1 MIQAFLQKIFGTS
14 HERQL
19 KKIQPRVNAINE
31 LEPKIQKLTDEQLRQ
46 RTAEMREKI
55 DRGAKLDDVL
65 IDAFAVCREG
75 GKRALNMRHYDV
87 QLIGGMVLHDGKI
100 AEMKTGEGKTLVA
113 TLACYLNALSG
124 KGVHVVT
131 VNDYLAKRDQEWMG
145 RLYGFLGL
153 SSGVVYPQ
161 QSDAE
166 KKAAY
171 RADITYG
178 QNNEFGFD
186 YLRDNMK
193 FSIHDYAQRELN
205 FAIVDEVDS
214 ILVDE
219 ARTPLIISGEG
230 QPASA
235 KYAQIAELMPKLRK
249 DEHYVLDE
257 KNHQVSMT
265 DEGIELAQSML
276 FERKIIAVPNLF
288 DLANLEAI
296 HILQQ
301 SLRAH
306 TLYKRDQH
314 YLVAPDQ
321 KVVIVDEFTG
331 RTLAGR
337 RWSDGLHQA
346 VEAKE
351 RVPIQSESRTLAT
364 ISFQNYFRLYRKLA
378 GMTGTADTEA
388 PEFHKIYN
396 LEVVVIPTNKPI
408 KRIDYDDL
416 VYKTEREKFKAVF
429 EHIVECNKAGQ
440 PVLVGTT
447 SVEKSE
453 ALAKMLDK
461 KGVPYNLLNAKQHER
476 EAYVV
481 AQAGRKGA
489 ITIATNMAGRGPDI
503 LLGGNPEML
512 GRMEVLDRARAEI
525 AALGDG
531 YRGPIGPSPAE
542 GDAGPPVPL
551 LDDKVRFDAAVWDA
565 QKKYEEICAREKK
578 EVIAAGGL
586 QIIGTERH
594 ESRRIDNQL
603 RGRAGRQGDPG
614 ASRFYLSLED
624 DLMRIFG
631 GDRIQTMMATLGMEE
646 GVPIEHPWV
655 TKSVE
660 NAQKKVEE
668 RNFDI
673 RKNLLEYDD
682 VMNQQRKSVY
692 TLRRQVLEGQY
703 RTVPT
708 EEERKAGK
716 EPERVVSK
724 ARPEYTKQV
733 QPMVEQM
740 VRFHGGPPQPPPD
753 ASPEERDAWVKFV
766 RSGPISEIKEVRA
779 AAIERNLYESFGCR
793 ITVGKLAKEP
803 EKLVAYLVEEVALS
817 LTEQNERLLDLV
829 EHLLLKSVEV
839 HCPENKHPTDWDIRG
854 LEESYKR
861 VFGLKASA
869 KSGDLQELASRLYQD
884 AETVLDKKESD
895 IGPDFLRMF
904 RNFYLRE
911 IDRQWLEHLTT
922 MEQLRDGIGLRGY
935 GQRDPKKEYKKEGY
949 DIFVNMTE
957 SCKEEVCKQMFA
969 IKVVREDD
977 IRRIEEDRRREAD
990 RQLGRLRA
998 QHPGSI
1004 NIQEAPAAQQVG
1016 GRAVRPQAGLSPAQA
1031 AALAAA
1037 ARARQ
1042 TLAAQGAGA
1051 VAPSPASAVQTAAA
1065 PAAGASMS
1073 AAQIAALQ
1081 AAAARAAAL
1090 RSPPVAAAASPR
1102 AEESGPGEGPASSV
1116 EASRAPDPIRRDKPK
1131 VGRNDPCWCGSG
1143 KKYKNC
1149 HMREDQAG
1157 GGAIS

>member
-1 MIQAFLQKIFGTS
+1 
-14 HERQL
+14 
-19 KKIQPRVNAINE
+19 
-31 LEPKIQKLTDEQLRQ
+31 
-46 RTAEMREKI
+46 
-55 DRGAKLDDVL
+55 
-65 IDAFAVCREG
+65 
-75 GKRALNMRHYDV
+75 
-87 QLIGGMVLHDGKI
+87 MVLHDGKI

-113 TLACYLNALSG
+113 TLPCYLNALSN

-131 VNDYLAKRDQEWMG
+131 VNDYLARRDQEWMG
-145 RLYGFLGL
+145 RLYSFLGL
-153 SSGVVYPQ
+153 TSGCVYPQ

-171 RADITYG
+171 RSHITYG
-178 QNNEFGFD
+178 QNNEYGFD

-230 QPASA
+230 QPASPR
-235 KYAQIAELMPKLRK
+235 YTQITEIIPKLRK

-257 KNHQVSMT
+257 KNHQVTLT
-265 DEGIELAQSML
+265 DEGIELAQQML
-276 FERKIIAVPNLF
+276 FEKKITAVGNLF
-288 DLANLEAI
+288 DMANLESI

-314 YLVAPDQ
+314 YLVNAEQ
-321 KVVIVDEFTG
+321 QVVIIDEFTG
-331 RTLAGR
+331 RTLKGR

-364 ISFQNYFRLYRKLA
+364 ISFQNYFRLYKKLG

-388 PEFHKIYN
+388 GEFHKIYN
-396 LEVVVIPTNKPI
+396 LEVVVIPTNKKI
-408 KRIDYDDL
+408 LRADYDDL
-416 VYKTEREKFKAVF
+416 VYKTEKEKFKAVF
-429 EHIVECNKAGQ
+429 EQVMDCHKAGQ

-461 KGVPYNLLNAKQHER
+461 KGIPYNLLNAKQHER

-489 ITIATNMAGRGPDI
+489 ITIATNMAGRGTDI
-503 LLGGNPEML
+503 LLGGNAEML
-512 GRMEVLDRARAEI
+512 GRHDVMEKARAEL

-531 YRGPIGPSPAE
+531 YRGPASLPE
-542 GDAGPPVPL
+542 GAALPIL
-551 LDDKVRFDAAVWDA
+551 HDKERLEAAVHDE
-565 QKKYEEICAREKK
+565 QKKYEAICAAEKK

-624 DLMRIFG
+624 ELMRIFG
-631 GDRIQTMMATLGMEE
+631 GDRIQTMMSSLGMEE

-692 TLRRQVLEGQY
+692 VLRRQVLEGQY

-708 EEERKAGK
+708 DDERKKGA
-716 EPERVVSK
+716 EPQRVVTR
-724 ARPEYTKQV
+724 ARPEYLETLKSVVDQL
-733 QPMVEQM
+733 
-740 VRFHGGPPQPPPD
+740 VRFHGGPLQPRPD
-753 ASPEERDAWVKFV
+753 APAEEREAWLKFV
-766 RSGPISEIKEVRA
+766 RTGDVADVKGEVRVKEF
-779 AAIERNLYESFGCR
+779 ERNVYESFGCLLD
-793 ITVGKLAKEP
+793 ISDIAKEP
-803 EKLVAYLVEEVALS
+803 QKVAKFALDEIALS
-817 LTEQNERLLDLV
+817 LTEQNERMLDLV
-829 EHLLLKSVEV
+829 DDVTATMVDKYCPPAKHVE
-839 HCPENKHPTDWDIRG
+839 DWDLRG
-854 LEESYKR
+854 LERAYEKQ
-861 VFGLKASA
+861 FGMKATGLS
-869 KSGDLQELASRLYQD
+869 KMGDVSDLAHRLYTD
-884 AETVLDKKESD
+884 AETIIEKKEKET
-895 IGPDFLRMF
+895 GPDFLRVF
-904 RNFYLRE
+904 RNLFLRE

-935 GQRDPKKEYKKEGY
+935 AQRDPKKEYKKEGY
-949 DIFVNMTE
+949 DLFVGMTE
-957 SCKEEVCKQMFA
+957 SCKQEVCRGLYEIGK
-969 IKVVREDD
+969 VREED
-977 IRRIEEDRRREAD
+977 IVRLE
-990 RQLGRLRA
+990 QQRLRELQQLKMRGVGEA
-998 QHPGSI
+998 QPDPNASNG
-1004 NIQEAPAAQQVG
+1004 QATKQQPSM
-1016 GRAVRPQAGLSPAQA
+1016 RPQVGLSPAQA

-1037 ARARQ
+1037 ARARG
-1042 TLAAQGAGA
+1042 AALSSGGGAP
-1051 VAPSPASAVQTAAA
+1051 VASSPPPAAA
-1065 PAAGASMS
+1065 PSGMS
-1073 AAQIAALQ
+1073 SAQIAALQ
-1081 AAAARAAAL
+1081 AVAARAAAL
-1090 RSPPVAAAASPR
+1090 RTSQAPAAAVAPKSAPPSAPADDDDDEDDDGELE
-1102 AEESGPGEGPASSV
+1102 AEGT
-1116 EASRAPDPIRRDKPK
+1116 PDTVRRDKPK
-1131 VGRNDPCWCGSG
+1131 VGRNDPCHCGSG

-1149 HMREDQAG
+1149 HMREDQTG
-1157 GGAIS
+1157 GPTV

>member
-1 MIQAFLQKIFGTS
+1 MIQSFLQKIFGTS

-31 LEPKIQKLTDEQLRQ
+31 LEPKIQKLTDDQLRA
-46 RTAEMREKI
+46 RTGELKEKI
-55 DRGAKLDDVL
+55 EKGAKLDDVL
-65 IDAFAVCREG
+65 IEAFAICREG

-113 TLACYLNALSG
+113 TLPCYLNALSG

-145 RLYGFLGL
+145 RLYSFLGL
-153 SSGVVYPQ
+153 TSGCVYPQ

-235 KYAQIAELMPKLRK
+235 RYSQIAELMSKLRK

-265 DEGIELAQSML
+265 DEGIEIAQQML
-276 FERKIIAVPNLF
+276 FDRKIISVPNLF
-288 DLANLEAI
+288 DLANLESI

-314 YLVAPDQ
+314 YLVSPDQ
-321 KVVIVDEFTG
+321 KVVIIDEFTG

-364 ISFQNYFRLYRKLA
+364 ISFQNYFRLYKKLG

-388 PEFHKIYN
+388 PEFMKIYN
-396 LEVVVIPTNKPI
+396 LEVVVIPTNRPI
-408 KRIDYDDL
+408 KRTDYDDL

-429 EHIVECNKAGQ
+429 EHLIESNKAGQ

-453 ALAKMLDK
+453 ALAKMLEK
-461 KGVPYNLLNAKQHER
+461 KGIPYNLLNAKQHER

-489 ITIATNMAGRGPDI
+489 ITIATNMAGRGTDI

-512 GRMEVLDRARAEI
+512 GRMEVLDKARAEV

-531 YRGPIGPSPAE
+531 YRGPGA
-542 GDAGPPVPL
+542 PPVEGQEIPL
-551 LDDKVRFDAAVWDA
+551 LDDKERFDAAVKEA

-586 QIIGTERH
+586 QIVGTERH

-631 GDRIQTMMATLGMEE
+631 GDRIQNMMATLGMEE

-708 EEERKAGK
+708 DEEAKAGK

-724 ARPEYTKQV
+724 PRPEYTKQV

-753 ASPEERDAWVKFV
+753 APVEEREAWVKFV
-766 RSGPISEIKEVRA
+766 RSGSVDDVKEVRVA
-779 AAIERNLYESFGCR
+779 PIERNLYESFGCR
-793 ITVGKLAKEP
+793 IKVGKLAKDP
-803 EKLVAYLVEEVALS
+803 KKLVAFLIEEVALS
-817 LTEQNERLLDLV
+817 LTEQDERLMDLV
-829 EHLLLKSVEV
+829 EHLVIKAVEV
-839 HCPENKHPTDWDIRG
+839 HCPNNKHPSDWDLRG
-854 LEESYKR
+854 LDARYKEI
-861 VFGLKASA
+861 FGIKAST
-869 KSGDLQELASRLYQD
+869 KSGDPTELASALYKD
-884 AETVLDKKESD
+884 AEAVLDKKETD

-949 DIFVNMTE
+949 DIFVSMNE
-957 SCKEEVCKQMFA
+957 SCKEEVAKQMFA
-969 IKVVREDD
+969 IQVVREDD

-990 RQLGRLRA
+990 RQLGRLRP
-998 QHPGSI
+998 QHPGSV
-1004 NIQEAPAAQQVG
+1004 NIQEPAAAASGQQIG
-1016 GRAVRPQAGLSPAQA
+1016 GRSVKPQAGLSPAQA

-1037 ARARQ
+1037 ARTRQ
-1042 TLAAQGAGA
+1042 ALAANHPSTS
-1051 VAPSPASAVQTAAA
+1051 APPTSSA
-1065 PAAGASMS
+1065 PAPAASMS

-1090 RSPPVAAAASPR
+1090 
-1102 AEESGPGEGPASSV
+1102 
-1116 EASRAPDPIRRDKPK
+1116 
-1131 VGRNDPCWCGSG
+1131 
-1143 KKYKNC
+1143 
-1149 HMREDQAG
+1149 
-1157 GGAIS
+1157 

>member
-31 LEPKIQKLTDEQLRQ
+31 LEPKIKKLTDDQLRA
-46 RTAEMREKI
+46 RTAELKEKVSN
-55 DRGAKLDDVL
+55 GAKLDDVL
-65 IDAFAVCREG
+65 HEAFAVCREG
-75 GKRALNMRHYDV
+75 GRRALNMRHYDV
-87 QLIGGMVLHDGKI
+87 QLIGGMVLHDGRI

-113 TLACYLNALSG
+113 TLPCYLNALSG

-145 RLYGFLGL
+145 RLYSFLGL
-153 SSGVVYPQ
+153 TSGVVYPQ

-235 KYAQIAELMPKLRK
+235 KYSQIAELMPKLRK

-276 FERKIIAVPNLF
+276 YERKIIAVPNLF

-314 YLVAPDQ
+314 YLVSPDQ
-321 KVVIVDEFTG
+321 KVVIIDEFTG

-364 ISFQNYFRLYRKLA
+364 ISFQNYFRLYKKLA

-408 KRIDYDDL
+408 QRKDYDDL

-429 EHIVECNKAGQ
+429 EHIMECNQAGQ

-453 ALAKMLDK
+453 ALSKLLDK
-461 KGVPYNLLNAKQHER
+461 KGIPYNLLNAKQHER

-489 ITIATNMAGRGPDI
+489 ITIATNMAGRGTDI

-512 GRMEVLDRARAEI
+512 GRMEVIETARAEI
-525 AALGDG
+525 AAMGDG
-531 YRGPIGPSPAE
+531 YRQPSTLPEGTPI
-542 GDAGPPVPL
+542 PL
-551 LDDKVRFDAAVWDA
+551 QDDKERFDAAIKEA
-565 QKKYEEICAREKK
+565 QKKYEDICAKEKK

-631 GDRIQTMMATLGMEE
+631 GDRIQNMMSSLGMEE

-655 TKSVE
+655 TRSVE

-703 RTVPT
+703 RTVPSD
-708 EEERKAGK
+708 EEAKKGK

-724 ARPEYTKQV
+724 ARPEYLKQV
-733 QPMVEQM
+733 RPVLEQM
-740 VRFHGGPPQPPPD
+740 VRLHGGPPQPPPD
-753 ASPEERDAWVKFV
+753 APEERDAWVKFV
-766 RSGPISEIKEVRA
+766 RSGSIAEVKEVRA
-779 AAIERNLYESFGCR
+779 AALERHVYESFGCR
-793 ITVGKLAKEP
+793 LSVEKLAKDPKE
-803 EKLVAYLVEEVALS
+803 LVEFCVDEISLS
-817 LTEQNERLLDLV
+817 LTEQNERLMDLV
-829 EHLLLKSVEV
+829 EHLVMALVEK
-839 HCPENKHPTDWDIRG
+839 HCPENKHPQDWDLAG
-854 LEESYKR
+854 LEREYQKTFR
-861 VFGLKASA
+861 MKAST
-869 KSGDLQELASRLYQD
+869 KSGDPHELAHKLYHD
-884 AETVLDKKESD
+884 AEAILDKKEAD

-949 DIFVNMTE
+949 DIFVGMTE
-957 SCKEEVCKQMFA
+957 SCKVEVAKQVFA
-969 IKVVREDD
+969 IEVVREDD
-977 IRRIEEDRRREAD
+977 IRRIEEARRREAD
-990 RQLGRLRA
+990 AQLGRLRM
-998 QHPGSI
+998 QHPGEAGQ
-1004 NIQEAPAAQQVG
+1004 QEGQAGQQMG
-1016 GRAVRPQAGLSPAQA
+1016 GRAVRPMALSPAQA

-1037 ARARQ
+1037 ARARGMQ
-1042 TLAAQGAGA
+1042 AGQPAGSQPQAPAQ
-1051 VAPSPASAVQTAAA
+1051 AA
-1065 PAAGASMS
+1065 PPTTMS

-1090 RSPPVAAAASPR
+1090 RAQAGASQAASP
-1102 AEESGPGEGPASSV
+1102 ASGSPASGSPIAGAQLAPASAP
-1116 EASRAPDPIRRDKPK
+1116 EAASELAAPGGAETVKRDKPK

-1157 GGAIS
+1157 GSPV